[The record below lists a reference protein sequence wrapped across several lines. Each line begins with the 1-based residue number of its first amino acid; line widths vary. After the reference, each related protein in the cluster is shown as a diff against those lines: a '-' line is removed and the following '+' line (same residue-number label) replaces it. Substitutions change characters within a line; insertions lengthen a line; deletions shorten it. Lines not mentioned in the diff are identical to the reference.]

1 MKLNE
6 QESADFDELLQYLSE
21 NRQIMVVP
29 ENSEGDSR
37 YLTRVAEI
45 VRTVG
50 HTYEY
55 WSKGRSVIS
64 ATRWLIEDK
73 KVPGLVIPAKHFVN
87 AVVNKCEEC
96 IPGGPGTNLRTA
108 AAEVS

>member
-37 YLTRVAEI
+37 YLTRSLKSL
-45 VRTVG
+45 G
-50 HTYEY
+50 
-55 WSKGRSVIS
+55 
-64 ATRWLIEDK
+64 L
-73 KVPGLVIPAKHFVN
+73 LVIL
-87 AVVNKCEEC
+87 
-96 IPGGPGTNLRTA
+96 TNTGVKA
-108 AAEVS
+108 AL